1 MFLYNSLNLA
11 PTIKKKN
18 FQIYF
23 IYLLIILS
31 VEPSAQ
37 SKAKIAL
44 SKADK
49 SVGWTVSAAYRF
61 AKDMMR
67 RVDQENSAFYTAGQ
81 SPFTDGLLVVALLLA
96 FVLVF
101 LMGYCIGSRRRRQ
114 VASIAP
120 KAVTRHGGQQ
130 FTGDGGEQVSAG
142 GGERAT
148 GNGNQQVT
156 GDGGERATENGSE

>member
-11 PTIKKKN
+11 FTIKKN
-18 FQIYF
+18 FQIYC

-49 SVGWTVSAAYRF
+49 AVSWTFSAAYRF

-96 FVLVF
+96 FILVF
-101 LMGYCIGSRRRRQ
+101 LMGYCIGSCRRRQ

-120 KAVTRHGGQQ
+120 KAVTQTTLGRV
-130 FTGDGGEQVSAG
+130 GDGVQQANGDGDQQANGEQQAAAA
-142 GGERAT
+142 AT
-148 GNGNQQVT
+148 V
-156 GDGGERATENGSE
+156 

>member
-1 MFLYNSLNLA
+1 M
-11 PTIKKKN
+11 IKKK
-18 FQIYF
+18 FSKC

-49 SVGWTVSAAYRF
+49 SVGWTYSAAYRF

-67 RVDQENSAFYTAGQ
+67 RVDQKNSAFYTTGQ

-96 FVLVF
+96 FILVF
-101 LMGYCIGSRRRRQ
+101 LMGYCIGSSCRRQ
-114 VASIAP
+114 VASIAS
-120 KAVTRHGGQQ
+120 KAVTQTTLGRVGDGGQQ
-130 FTGDGGEQVSAG
+130 ANGDGDQQ
-142 GGERAT
+142 AT
-148 GNGNQQVT
+148 AA
-156 GDGGERATENGSE
+156 ATVWATTAHSTL